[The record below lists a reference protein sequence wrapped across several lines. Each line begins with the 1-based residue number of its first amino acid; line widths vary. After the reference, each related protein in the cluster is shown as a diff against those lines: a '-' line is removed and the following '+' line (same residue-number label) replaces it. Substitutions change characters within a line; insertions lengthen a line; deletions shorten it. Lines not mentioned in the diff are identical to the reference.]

1 MNTITPEDAGAIRM
15 SAETGLWHLRGFL
28 TREQQDQLVAAA
40 RGLKAIA
47 PMVQPTMRDGTPM
60 SVRVSSFG
68 RRGWWSD
75 SKGYWYVD
83 QHPTTGRPW
92 PPLPVEIWGASV
104 QSLMWAGH
112 LARQVRPDF
121 TTEEWTP
128 GGTSAWGDRIDTCL
142 VNYYA
147 HDARLGWHVDQ
158 TEKDRHSPIVTFSVG
173 ASAVFMVRVEHRGE
187 LVTQSH
193 ILRSGDVIVMAGKA
207 RLAEHCVHS
216 IEIDDQSQLFA
227 DNYNP
232 IRESRSRL
240 SFTVRSTGL

>member
-1 MNTITPEDAGAIRM
+1 
-15 SAETGLWHLRGFL
+15 
-28 TREQQDQLVAAA
+28 
-40 RGLKAIA
+40 
-47 PMVQPTMRDGTPM
+47 MR
-60 SVRVSSFG
+60 
-68 RRGWWSD
+68 W
-75 SKGYWYVD
+75 
-83 QHPTTGRPW
+83 
-92 PPLPVEIWGASV
+92 
-104 QSLMWAGH
+104 
-112 LARQVRPDF
+112 VRPDF